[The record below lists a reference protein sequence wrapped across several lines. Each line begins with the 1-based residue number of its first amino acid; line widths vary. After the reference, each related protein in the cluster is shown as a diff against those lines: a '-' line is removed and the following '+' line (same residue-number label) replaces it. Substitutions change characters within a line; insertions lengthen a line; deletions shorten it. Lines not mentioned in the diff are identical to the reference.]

1 MTETVKLPL
10 EEFQKLYAIKIRLET
25 YFSYMEDD
33 RGVLKSIAPTFLDD
47 AKEYIKEYNELTN
60 EKVQNTNNNSINISI
75 FCNCIKCFKHIYK
88 MKQIIDKFL
97 IKRSIRPY
105 KVVPLSTGV
114 IVEHYRNGKLKTE
127 YYGLV

>member
-60 EKVQNTNNNSINISI
+60 EKGYV
-75 FCNCIKCFKHIYK
+75 
-88 MKQIIDKFL
+88 
-97 IKRSIRPY
+97 
-105 KVVPLSTGV
+105 
-114 IVEHYRNGKLKTE
+114 
-127 YYGLV
+127 